1 MKRFCIQ
8 LKNKDATI
16 FSVLN
21 QTFLYSA
28 KTLTYF
34 PLTDCA
40 RDILLCDSL
49 LCKKYSEFEIKA
61 TEQKLNEFYKNG
73 IISKIAS
80 HEKGEIYYGDYYL
93 KLVLSTRCNLRCS
106 YCFAQKSSEFD
117 MSFETA
123 KEAILFFVERFV
135 PDKNR
140 RIVVDLSG
148 SGEPLLN
155 LDLILSINR
164 FVLNLKEKLKINIFC
179 QFATNGMLLEPK
191 ISSLLK
197 QSGILF
203 GVSLDGNKAK
213 SEKSR
218 RGLDYEK
225 VCENIQKI
233 ENKDFFGIAATYSS
247 ENHDFVQIFKSL
259 CSFNPEVAGMKP
271 VRLNAKNPNAI
282 NENSIEK
289 IKDSYDIFAK
299 WIYKQLC
306 FGNKKYF
313 YTFYKSEDFFVRF
326 LKTTLKPLRLFYRC
340 SAGINSFAVDSK
352 ENILICPAFIGNKD
366 AIIGNLE
373 QGIFPSKMKVLENL
387 YADKIDSCKN
397 CWARYICGGEC
408 FAVSYENFKTLEK
421 PEKSM
426 CELKKYLIELSVWFW
441 TNLKYEHFGL
451 YKTFVDS

>member
-1 MKRFCIQ
+1 MKRFCVQ
-8 LKNKDATI
+8 LKNKDAAI

-21 QTFLYSA
+21 QNFLYSA
-28 KTLTYF
+28 NTLTYF

-40 RDILLCDSL
+40 KDILLCDSL

-61 TEQKLNEFYKNG
+61 TKQKLSEFYKNG
-73 IISKIAS
+73 IISEIAP
-80 HEKGEIYYGDYYL
+80 HEKGEIYYNDYYL
-93 KLVLSTRCNLRCS
+93 KLILSTKCNLRCS
-106 YCFAQKSSEFD
+106 YCFARKSSEFD
-117 MSFETA
+117 ISFETA
-123 KEAILFFVERFV
+123 KKAILFFVERFV

-155 LDLILSINR
+155 LDLILKINR
-164 FVLNLKEKLKINIFC
+164 FVLSLKEKLKINIFC

-197 QSGILF
+197 KNGILF
-203 GVSLDGNKAK
+203 GVSLDGNKNE
-213 SEKSR
+213 SEKFR
-218 RGLDYEK
+218 CGLDYDCVLK
-225 VCENIQKI
+225 NIQKI
-233 ENKDFFGIAATYSS
+233 ENKDFFGLAATYSA
-247 ENHDFVQIFKSL
+247 ENHNFVQIFKSL
-259 CSFNPEVAGMKP
+259 CSFNPEVVGMKP

-282 NENSIEK
+282 NEKSIEE

-306 FGNKKYF
+306 YGNKKYF

-326 LKTTLKPLRLFYRC
+326 LKSTLKPLRLFYRC

-352 ENILICPAFIGNKD
+352 ENILICPAFIGNEN
-366 AIIGNLE
+366 AIIGNLDK
-373 QGIFPSKMKVLENL
+373 GIFPDKLKELENL
-387 YADKIDSCKN
+387 YADKIIYCKD
-397 CWARYICGGEC
+397 CWARYVCGGEC
-408 FAVSYENFKTLEK
+408 FAVGYENFKIFEK

-441 TNLKYEHFGL
+441 TSLKFEHFNI
-451 YKTFVDS
+451 YKTFIDS

>member
-8 LKNKDATI
+8 LKNKDAAI

-21 QTFLYSA
+21 QSFLYSTN
-28 KTLTYF
+28 TLAYF

-49 LCKKYSEFEIKA
+49 LSKKYSSYEIQA
-61 TEQKLNEFYKNG
+61 TKEKLKDFYADG
-73 IISKIAS
+73 VISKIS
-80 HEKGEIYYGDYYL
+80 LHEKGEIYYGDYYL
-93 KLVLSTRCNLRCS
+93 KLVLSTKCNLYCS
-106 YCFAQKSSEFD
+106 YCFARKSSEFD

-123 KEAILFFVERFV
+123 KKAILFFVEKFV

-140 RIVVDLSG
+140 RIVIDLSG

-155 LDLILSINR
+155 LELILKINQ
-164 FVLNLKEKLKINIFC
+164 FVLSLKEKLKINIFC
-179 QFATNGMLLEPK
+179 QFASNGMLLDSK
-191 ISSLLK
+191 KSSLLK
-197 QSGILF
+197 KNGILF
-203 GVSLDGNKAK
+203 GVSLDGNKIET
-213 SEKSR
+213 EKYRS
-218 RGLDYEK
+218 GLDYEK
-225 VCENIQKI
+225 VCENIRRI
-233 ENKDFFGIAATYSS
+233 ENKDFFGIGATYSA
-247 ENHDFVQIFKSL
+247 ENHDFVQIFKTL
-259 CSFNPEVAGMKP
+259 CSFNPEVVGMKP
-271 VRLNAKNPNAI
+271 VRLNVKNPNAI

-326 LKTTLKPLRLFYRC
+326 LKATLKPLRLFYRC

-352 ENILICPAFIGNKD
+352 ENILICPAFIGNNN
-366 AIIGNLE
+366 AIIGNLDC
-373 QGIFPSKMKVLENL
+373 GIFPAKRKVLENF
-387 YADKIDSCKN
+387 YADKIDFCKN
-397 CWARYICGGEC
+397 CWARYVCGGEC
-408 FAVSYENFKTLEK
+408 LAVSYENFKVFEK

-441 TNLKYEHFGL
+441 TNLKFEKPEIYYNFFI
-451 YKTFVDS
+451 Y